1 MQQPSFHTFV
11 EYDRIKEPLCL
22 SFFETVLRLQ
32 VDDSPHGHVS
42 YKDIM
47 PAMHIGQSWL
57 LNIAHEC
64 DMVVVSP
71 KSRLLCEY
79 EIKRTWQD
87 FCADFKKHHQHN
99 TGNGIDISSFSF
111 VVPDGLY
118 ERAVRKLQEEKI
130 VVTGIITYNEDLV
143 FKRHTCLWS
152 LHPED
157 EGKWSSSTYH
167 SIDNYNLRVEEVRK
181 GVEKGRYFLLDFK
194 SEDKPTVIP
203 TASPHP
209 LFTEQLLE
217 LARLGC
223 MRQVSLRERIKK
235 IESEI
240 I

>member
-1 MQQPSFHTFV
+1 MFSTKRNTDPFPPAKPNGDTNRDLIDI
-11 EYDRIKEPLCL
+11 EIALARDMG
-22 SFFETVLRLQ
+22 FEKNIIVFN
-32 VDDSPHGHVS
+32 V
-42 YKDIM
+42 
-47 PAMHIGQSWL
+47 IGQSWI

-99 TGNGIDISSFSF
+99 TGNGIDISSFFF
-111 VVPDGLY
+111 VVPGGLY

-130 VVTGIITYNEDLV
+130 IVTGIITYNENLV

-152 LHPED
+152 FHPED
-157 EGKWSSSTYH
+157 EGKWSFSTYQN
-167 SIDNYNLRVEEVRK
+167 IDNYNLKVEEVRK
-181 GVEKGRYFLLDFK
+181 GVEKGRYFLLDFQYG
-194 SEDKPTVIP
+194 DKPTIIP
-203 TASPHP
+203 TANPHP

>member
-1 MQQPSFHTFV
+1 MFSAKRNTDLFPPVKPNGDTNRDLIDI
-11 EYDRIKEPLCL
+11 EIALARDMG
-22 SFFETVLRLQ
+22 FEKNIIVFN
-32 VDDSPHGHVS
+32 V
-42 YKDIM
+42 
-47 PAMHIGQSWL
+47 IGQSWL

-143 FKRHTCLWS
+143 FKRHTCLLS
-152 LHPED
+152 FHPED
-157 EGKWSSSTYH
+157 EGKWSFSTYQN
-167 SIDNYNLRVEEVRK
+167 IDNYNLKVEEVRK
-181 GVEKGRYFLLDFK
+181 GVEKGRYFLLDFQYG
-194 SEDKPTVIP
+194 DKPTIIP
-203 TASPHP
+203 KANPHP

-223 MRQVSLRERIKK
+223 MRQVSLRERIQKL
-235 IESEI
+235 ESEI